1 MVWDAKSGEAKQ
13 TYELH
18 EAPCLDVDWK
28 GDTNV
33 FATSSMDKKIY
44 VCEVGKKAPLKK
56 FEGHTDEVNCIKW
69 DPTGNLLTS
78 CSDDYTAKIWSMNQN
93 QALFTFSEH

>member
-1 MVWDAKSGEAKQ
+1 MVDAKSGEAKQ

-44 VCEVGKKAPLKK
+44 VCEVGKKAPLKSSK
-56 FEGHTDEVNCIKW
+56 GTRTKSTASSGI
-69 DPTGNLLTS
+69 PIAPSRRALTITPRKS
-78 CSDDYTAKIWSMNQN
+78 GP
-93 QALFTFSEH
+93 